1 MNFRCDNCNKNI
13 EKYSKI
19 FCAFDTFS
27 CSETCRNKII
37 EYNMKID
44 PKMSKPHLWNK
55 NIKSYND
62 DFKYKKILQYSIP
75 KITSLSNM
83 ISNFGIN

>member
-1 MNFRCDNCNKNI
+1 MNFKCINCDKNI
-13 EKYSKI
+13 KKNSKI

-44 PKMSKPHLWNK
+44 HKINKPHLWNQ

-62 DFKYKKILQYSIP
+62 NSKYNSILQYSIP
-75 KITSLSNM
+75 MINSLSNM
-83 ISNFGIN
+83 LSNFGIN

>member
-1 MNFRCDNCNKNI
+1 MNFICIICDKNI

-19 FCAFDTFS
+19 FCGFDTFS

-44 PKMSKPHLWNK
+44 PIMCKPHLWNK
-55 NIKSYND
+55 NYNS
-62 DFKYKKILQYSIP
+62 DFKYNKILQYSIP
-75 KITSLSNM
+75 KICSLSNM
-83 ISNFGIN
+83 LSNFGIN

>member
-1 MNFRCDNCNKNI
+1 MNFKCYICDKNI

-44 PKMSKPHLWNK
+44 PRMSKPHLWNK
-55 NIKSYND
+55 NYNNN
-62 DFKYKKILQYSIP
+62 FKYSKILQYSIP

>member
-1 MNFRCDNCNKNI
+1 MNFKCVNCNKNI
-13 EKYSKI
+13 KKYSKI

-44 PKMSKPHLWNK
+44 PRMIKPHLWNK
-55 NIKSYND
+55 NIKNCTNNSKYN
-62 DFKYKKILQYSIP
+62 KILQYSIP

-83 ISNFGIN
+83 LSNFEIN

>member
-1 MNFRCDNCNKNI
+1 MNIKCIICDKNI

-19 FCAFDTFS
+19 FCAFDAFS

-37 EYNMKID
+37 DYNMKID
-44 PKMSKPHLWNK
+44 PKINKPHLWNK

-75 KITSLSNM
+75 KIISLSNM
-83 ISNFGIN
+83 LFNFRIN